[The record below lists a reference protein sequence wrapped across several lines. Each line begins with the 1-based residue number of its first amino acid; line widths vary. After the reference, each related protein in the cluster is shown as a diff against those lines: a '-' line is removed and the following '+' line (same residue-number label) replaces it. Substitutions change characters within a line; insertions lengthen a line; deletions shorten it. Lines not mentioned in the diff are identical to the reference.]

1 MFSLPHRSPRDL
13 PFVHDHTALL
23 LVDMQRA
30 WLEAQF
36 DAHLDAPEAAY
47 FIRRARQQV
56 IPNQQRLLNAMRAAR
71 HNVLHLSLIHI

>member
-13 PFVHDHTALL
+13 PFTRDHTALL

-30 WLEAQF
+30 WLEVQF
-36 DAHLDAPEAAY
+36 DAHLASPEAEY

-56 IPNQQRLLNAMRAAR
+56 IPNQQRLLAAMRAAR
-71 HNVLHLSLIHI
+71 HNVLHT